1 MISVTFN
8 CILRIAEMC
17 KLRPA
22 DCQATG
28 TSVLLILIDTK
39 IGGRAG
45 VHEQVTC
52 TDPWLAPILA
62 KLVRTTPAGTKL
74 LRIDGFKF
82 RRIWERGRAALGLPP
97 KYTPYSIRRGGATAL
112 FKHSGSYD
120 KVMEKGRW
128 GIAKAMRGY
137 VNAALTEIPQHDA
150 LLFFRRN
157 SDNYAKFLQRL

>member
-1 MISVTFN
+1 MVVFN

-17 KLRPA
+17 KLRPL
-22 DCQATG
+22 DCQATDF
-28 TSVLLILIDTK
+28 SVLLILIDTK

-62 KLVRTTPAGTKL
+62 KLVRSTPLGTNL
-74 LRIDGFKF
+74 LRIEGFKF
-82 RRIWERGRAALGLPP
+82 KRIWKKGRAALGLPP

-120 KVMEKGRW
+120 KVSEKGRW
-128 GIAKAMRGY
+128 NSSKAMRGY
-137 VNAALTEIPQHDA
+137 VDAALTEIPQQDG

-157 SDNYAKFLQRL
+157 CDKYAKFLRQL